1 MNKNLDFSFIKNMY
15 MMMSIISDITQVRIL
30 YNMIK
35 LY

>member
-1 MNKNLDFSFIKNMY
+1 MNKNLDFSFTKNRYMVMY
-15 MMMSIISDITQVRIL
+15 IISDITQVRIL